1 MRSPARRLRPW
12 VSRDRRGAAER
23 RMNMRFSRDA
33 RLVLQF
39 VSHQQ
44 SEERLMRN
52 MLLSA
57 AAATALVSAALMP
70 VGAQANAL
78 GGSAGV
84 RSAIDAVGNID
95 NVGCWRSGWHGRG
108 WYPDCGGW
116 GGGWHRRRW
125 GDDRLGRRRPPP
137 GRPRHRG

>member
-1 MRSPARRLRPW
+1 
-12 VSRDRRGAAER
+12 
-23 RMNMRFSRDA
+23 MNMRFSRDA

-57 AAATALVSAALMP
+57 AAATALVSPALMP

-116 GGGWHRRRW
+116 GGR
-125 GDDRLGRRRPPP
+125 
-137 GRPRHRG
+137 